1 MTILPPTDAAT
12 DLGHVVVIDDD
23 PSVRRSLCTMLE
35 RAGYRVTEYE
45 SADAFLQNPI
55 PPSPVV
61 LLLDMRMP
69 GTTGVMLQ
77 AKLKTL
83 VTHPVPIVF
92 VSGDSRPDEIISAMK
107 QGAVDFLLK
116 PFTAQAM
123 LDVITR
129 AMQVAVQ
136 SQEVSNKQAMVSAR
150 LQRLTPRE
158 LEICHWMV
166 RGFSNQQI
174 ASLDGGA
181 AATIKLHR
189 SRVMEKMQAN
199 TLPELIE
206 MLRGIELPAPA
217 PELNASESRVLD

>member
-1 MTILPPTDAAT
+1 MLPPMDAVT
-12 DLGHVVVIDDD
+12 HLGHVVVIDDD
-23 PSVRRSLCTMLE
+23 ASVRRSLCTMLE
-35 RAGYRVTEYE
+35 RAGYRVTDYE
-45 SADAFLQNPI
+45 NADAFLQNPVL
-55 PPSPVV
+55 PSPVV

-83 VTHPVPIVF
+83 VDHPVPIVF

-129 AMQVAVQ
+129 AMQLAVQ
-136 SQEVSNKQAMVSAR
+136 SQEASSKQAVVLAR

-174 ASLDGGA
+174 SSFDGGA

-189 SRVMEKMQAN
+189 SRVMEKMQADS
-199 TLPELIE
+199 LPELID
-206 MLRGIELPAPA
+206 MVSGLNLPPPA
-217 PELNASESRVLD
+217 RQGSAAV